1 MLSGGRLTTLSFRRA
16 QCGYTIHCGFGK
28 PAHRRSAQGLQ
39 AGETRQAADANVPG
53 CRAALWE
60 QWDTSGQDSVC
71 ALPPGEV
78 ESVTKEKGNNVLQLF
93 DGGGGLGG
101 GGGNQVFFLP
111 RSLMTG
117 RWHVF
122 MCRFLDL
129 VTEELWRIWLSRGME
144 YCGH

>member
-1 MLSGGRLTTLSFRRA
+1 M
-16 QCGYTIHCGFGK
+16 
-28 PAHRRSAQGLQ
+28 
-39 AGETRQAADANVPG
+39 
-53 CRAALWE
+53 
-60 QWDTSGQDSVC
+60 
-71 ALPPGEV
+71 
-78 ESVTKEKGNNVLQLF
+78 TKEKGNNVLQLF

-129 VTEELWRIWLSRGME
+129 VTEEL
-144 YCGH
+144 